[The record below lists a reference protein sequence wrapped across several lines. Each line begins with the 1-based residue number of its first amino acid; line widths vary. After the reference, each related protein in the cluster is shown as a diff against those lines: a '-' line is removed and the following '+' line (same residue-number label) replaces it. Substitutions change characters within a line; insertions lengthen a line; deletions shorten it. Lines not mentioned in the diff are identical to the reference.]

1 MHIRSLPR
9 HGVST
14 SSVFLGGS
22 GIAWLCRG
30 IFPVQ
35 KGCVLDEVAEKLDG
49 FSVALCFRRCAF
61 QTLCGGVERF
71 VT

>member
-1 MHIRSLPR
+1 M
-9 HGVST
+9 
-14 SSVFLGGS
+14 
-22 GIAWLCRG
+22 
-30 IFPVQ
+30 Q